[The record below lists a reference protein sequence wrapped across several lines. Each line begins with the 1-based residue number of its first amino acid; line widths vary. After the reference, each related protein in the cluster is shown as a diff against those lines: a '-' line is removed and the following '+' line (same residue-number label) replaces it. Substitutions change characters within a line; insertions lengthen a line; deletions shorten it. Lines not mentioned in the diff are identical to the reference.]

1 MLGWFLGFAVLSAI
15 MIVFFPSMS
24 QAGTLDQMMATMPE
38 ELKGTIGNL
47 ADLTQFDTYL
57 ASQLFDIRASI
68 LAGVMVIILALSVS
82 ASEEEKGQLR
92 TLLALPIGRT
102 SLLFQKWAAMAV
114 IVAVTLLGLVIPVFV
129 LQSAVDASI
138 ALGTMAQLYAMTWL
152 ALMAIASITY
162 AAAMASGKRTIAL
175 LIGIVVMVGSFVIS
189 TFGVSVDWLENV
201 EWLSLF
207 YYFPASEVVRSG
219 IEFRNVAVLIAVTV
233 IALLVAYISFRR
245 RDVN

>member
-15 MIVFFPSMS
+15 MVVFFPSMS

-38 ELKGTIGNL
+38 ELKGTLGNL

-68 LAGVMVIILALSVS
+68 LAGVMVIILALGITV
-82 ASEEEKGQLR
+82 SEEEKGQLR

-102 SLLFQKWAAMAV
+102 SLLLQKWAAMAV
-114 IVAVTLLGLVIPVFV
+114 IVAVTLLGLVLPILL

-138 ALGTMAQLYAMTWL
+138 ALSTMAKLYVMTWL
-152 ALMAIASITY
+152 ALMAIASVTF
-162 AAAMASGKRTIAL
+162 AAAIATGKRTIAL
-175 LIGIVVMVGSFVIS
+175 LVGIVIMVGSFVIS
-189 TFGVSVDWLENV
+189 TFGASVDWLQNV
-201 EWLSLF
+201 DWLSLF
-207 YYFPASEVVRSG
+207 HYFPAAEVVRSG
-219 IEFRNVAVLIAVTV
+219 IELKNVAVLGGVTV
-233 IALLVAYISFRR
+233 VPLVVAFLAFRT

>member
-175 LIGIVVMVGSFVIS
+175 LIGYCCNG
-189 TFGVSVDWLENV
+189 W
-201 EWLSLF
+201 
-207 YYFPASEVVRSG
+207 
-219 IEFRNVAVLIAVTV
+219 
-233 IALLVAYISFRR
+233 
-245 RDVN
+245 